1 MSLKSG
7 TIFDIQRFSIHD
19 GPGIRTT
26 VFFKGCPLRC
36 WWCHNPESQATA
48 RELMIREERCIRCR
62 ECLRACPN
70 GAISESNGSLSTA
83 LDKCAGCGGYCAQVC
98 PSGAR
103 EVIGRELTVP
113 QVMAEVA
120 RDVVFYDQS
129 EGGVTFSGGEPLL
142 QPEFLDALLQE
153 CREREIHTALDTSG
167 CAPFSVLGRICA
179 NVDLFLYDIKLMD
192 DEKHRQYTGVSNGLI
207 MKNLRELS
215 QQGRQ
220 IIVRV
225 PIVPGVNDDEK
236 NIRKLGEFVAS
247 LAHPPQ
253 IDLLGYHKL
262 GLEKYRRLRRAWN
275 LPETQ
280 PPSAERM
287 AELAANLRGFGLRVT
302 TRG

>member
-1 MSLKSG
+1 MSLKIG

-36 WWCHNPESQATA
+36 WWCHNPESQASA
-48 RELMIREERCIRCR
+48 RELMLREERCISCL
-62 ECLRACPN
+62 ECLQACEN
-70 GAISESNGSLSTA
+70 GAISQSDGSVSTA
-83 LDKCAGCGGYCAQVC
+83 LDKCTSCGNCTQVC

-103 EVIGRELTVP
+103 EIIGREVTVP
-113 QVMAEVA
+113 QVIEEVA
-120 RDVVFYDQS
+120 RDIIFYDQS
-129 EGGVTFSGGEPLL
+129 GGGVTFSGGEPLL
-142 QPEFLDALLQE
+142 QPDFLGALLQE
-153 CREREIHTALDTSG
+153 CREREIHTAVDTSG
-167 CAPFSVLGRICA
+167 CASFNVLNRICGD
-179 NVDLFLYDIKLMD
+179 VDLFLYDIKLMD
-192 DEKHRQYTGVSNGLI
+192 DEKHRRYTGVSNGLI
-207 MKNLRELS
+207 LKNLQEIS
-215 QQGRQ
+215 QRGHE

-225 PIVPGVNDDEK
+225 PVVPDVNDDEE
-236 NIRKLGEFVAS
+236 NICKLGDFVTS
-247 LAHPPQ
+247 LAHRPQ

-287 AELAANLRGFGLRVT
+287 AEIAATLRGFGLRVT